1 MVTQVRMVQQDTM
14 EIMDIMDSQGIHM
27 VKVGLTVGMEVTVVQ
42 EKLEG
47 MEVMPLQAAMYQLV
61 WKGMLV
67 S

>member
-1 MVTQVRMVQQDTM
+1 MVTQVLTVQQDTM

-47 MEVMPLQAAMYQLV
+47 MVVMPLQAAMYQLV